1 MPKVSWQPEISLGN
15 MISVITTIVFI
26 TTTWVTLQSDV
37 KAQSSRIDKIEARVA
52 KGEDDDKQRD
62 VVLSTERLRQTEIL
76 AEMRADLRYLR
87 AAVETAQRQS
97 TGARQ

>member
-1 MPKVSWQPEISLGN
+1 

-26 TTTWVTLQSDV
+26 TTTWVTLQGDV
-37 KAQSSRIDKIEARVA
+37 KVQSTRIDKLEARVG

-62 VVLSTERLRQTEIL
+62 VLLSTERLRQTEIL

-87 AAVETAQRQS
+87 AAVETAQRQT
-97 TGARQ
+97 TGGRP